1 MEKEREITIA
11 KTKYR
16 AWNGDKERNE
26 NLKSYLRER
35 GGPTHGNKQEVKLI
49 GKQGAKLISNGDGWQ
64 GRVKLRFEL
73 KEKF

>member
-26 NLKSYLRER
+26 ILKSYLRER
-35 GGPTHGNKQEVKLI
+35 RPNTWQQTGSETHRQTGSKTHRQ
-49 GKQGAKLISNGDGWQ
+49 W
-64 GRVKLRFEL
+64 
-73 KEKF
+73 